1 MAAGA
6 ILSGTLARI
15 RSNFFAKSYPSGGFV
30 RYLGGRIMI
39 VAKQD
44 AIAMEEV
51 TDPVEIVRAR
61 RQRERF
67 QRNSAWLQGR
77 VAEIYSRYRGKFIC
91 VAGQELFV
99 ADTPRAAIDL
109 AKTAHPD
116 DDGRLIRHV
125 PRTRLARIYAH

>member
-1 MAAGA
+1 
-6 ILSGTLARI
+6 
-15 RSNFFAKSYPSGGFV
+15 
-30 RYLGGRIMI
+30 MI
-39 VAKQD
+39 VANQD

-77 VAEIYSRYRGKFIC
+77 VAEIYSRCRGKFIC

-109 AKTAHPD
+109 AKAAHPD

-125 PRTRLARIYAH
+125 LRTRLARIYAH